1 MRVFGVLFYTAVLV
15 LIGIALIV
23 LSFTFTFSGLQPQTA
38 QYIND
43 MLSYVQQSAQAKIII
58 AFSGGLLILVSIS
71 FAQLIL
77 GRFQREKTIA
87 FKTASGEV
95 TIALSAVED
104 LIRRITN
111 LMPEVKELRPD
122 VKANKKGITVE
133 LRVVLRSEA
142 NIPGLTE
149 RLEEMTKGKMQEVLG
164 LEEKIFVNTH
174 IVKIIPQDEKDRKQ
188 QPTIPFSGY
197 GRV

>member
-1 MRVFGVLFYTAVLV
+1 MRVLGVLFYTAVLV

-23 LSFTFTFSGLQPQTA
+23 LSFTFTFSGLQPQTSK
-38 QYIND
+38 YIND
-43 MLSYVQQSAQAKIII
+43 ILSYIQQNAHVKIII
-58 AFSGGLLILVSIS
+58 ALAGGLLILVSIS

-133 LRVVLRSEA
+133 LRVVLKSET

-149 RLEEMTKGKMQEVLG
+149 RLEEMTKGRMQEVLG

-174 IVKIIPQDEKDRKQ
+174 IVKIVSQEEKDKKQ